1 MDALDLKTSQKPRG
15 KPVPAPPPLPP
26 GACSASA
33 HTGLLLPGE
42 DGSQLTAGETMA
54 FVPGPALSE
63 EIGSAKL

>member
-1 MDALDLKTSQKPRG
+1 MPWISRLHRSLEASLCQRH
-15 KPVPAPPPLPP
+15 PPLPP